1 MKRMVV
7 LLSLVPVAIAVKVRS
22 FFPPSGRRVTFALA
36 ADPLV
41 TAVSATLTVPFP
53 VPSVVVA
60 NQRPS
65 AVDKALTTVTI

>member
-22 FFPPSGRRVTFALA
+22 FFAPSGRTVTLALVA
-36 ADPLV
+36 APLV
-41 TAVSATLTVPFP
+41 MAVSATLTVPFP
-53 VPSVVVA
+53 VPSVVA
-60 NQRPS
+60 ATQGPA